1 MVSNTATGCKIV
13 VSGKELFVVVWLTI
27 VRWFFRV
34 KLLGFCF
41 LIMLCMQNG
50 VNE

>member
-34 KLLGFCF
+34 KLGFCF